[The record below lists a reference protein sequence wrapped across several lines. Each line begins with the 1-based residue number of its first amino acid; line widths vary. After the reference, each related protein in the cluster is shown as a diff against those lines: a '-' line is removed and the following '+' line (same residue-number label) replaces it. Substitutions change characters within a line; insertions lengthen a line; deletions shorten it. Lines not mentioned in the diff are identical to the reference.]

1 MPNDEHASHS
11 SSDASSSPSHS
22 PSHKGHH
29 HRKAA
34 PQSVPTA
41 IVTVSDTRTL
51 ETDTGGALVEEMLK
65 AGGQEVVNRRIVPDE
80 PAAIRAALAECRKE
94 ASAAAIIFTGGTGV
108 APRDVT
114 PDTLEPEL
122 DRVIPGF
129 GEIFRMLSYEDIGSA
144 ALLSRAIAGL
154 VEGKVV
160 FVIPG
165 SRGAVR
171 LAMEKLILPELG
183 HLAGEAVKTR

>member
-1 MPNDEHASHS
+1 MSRDRAHKPSH
-11 SSDASSSPSHS
+11 DPSPS
-22 PSHKGHH
+22 PADRGHH
-29 HRKAA
+29 HRRAA
-34 PQSVPTA
+34 PSVVSTA

-51 ETDTGGALVEEMLK
+51 ETDTGGALVETMLGE
-65 AGGQEVVNRRIVPDE
+65 AGHPVSGRRIVPDE
-80 PAAIRAALAECRKE
+80 PDAIRGALVEALADE
-94 ASAAAIIFTGGTGV
+94 SARAVVFTGGTGI

-114 PDTLEPEL
+114 PDTIEPAL

-129 GEIFRMLSYEDIGSA
+129 GELFRMLSYEDIGSA
-144 ALLSRAIAGL
+144 ALLSRGLAGL
-154 VEGKVV
+154 VDGKVV